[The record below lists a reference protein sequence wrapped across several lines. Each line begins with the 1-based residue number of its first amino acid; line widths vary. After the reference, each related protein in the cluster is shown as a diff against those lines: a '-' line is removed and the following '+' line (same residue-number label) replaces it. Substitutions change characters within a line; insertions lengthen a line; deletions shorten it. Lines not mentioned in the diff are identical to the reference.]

1 MELVEPTAIN
11 TKNNNNTKDL
21 KESLQ
26 ILQTWFS
33 PLFPVGSFSYS
44 HGLEAM
50 IDDNLIKSKEDILD
64 YLKSVLKHGT
74 GKNDIILIKHTYQ
87 REELN
92 DLALSLCPTK
102 ERKIE
107 TIEMGN
113 AFRKVLGDSWNY
125 KIPENTAYPISVGK
139 AARHFNIPLNLTI
152 ISYLQSFASNL
163 INVCV
168 KHIPIGQKVG
178 QDCIIQTY
186 DVIREIEKESE
197 NLKLEDL
204 GGICFN
210 SDIYSIKHENLK
222 TRVYKT

>member
-1 MELVEPTAIN
+1 MELVEPTATNI
-11 TKNNNNTKDL
+11 KKDKNTKDL

-26 ILQTWFS
+26 ILQNWFS

-50 IDDNLIKSKEDILD
+50 INDNLIKSKEDILE
-64 YLKSVLKHGT
+64 YLKCILKYGS
-74 GKNDIILIKHTYQ
+74 GKNDIILIKYAYQ
-87 REELN
+87 GEEVN

-107 TIEMGN
+107 SIEMGN
-113 AFRKVLGDSWNY
+113 AFRKVLEDSWNY
-125 KIPENTAYPISVGK
+125 KIQENTAYPVSVGK
-139 AARHFNIPLNLTI
+139 AAKYFKIPLKLTI

-163 INVCV
+163 INVCI

-178 QDCIIQTY
+178 QDCIIQMY
-186 DVIREIEKESE
+186 DLIREIENESK
-197 NLKLEDL
+197 NLELEDL
-204 GGICFN
+204 GGVCFN

-222 TRVYKT
+222 TRLYKT